1 MELTYYLS
9 ILWRRKW
16 LILLSAIL
24 AGSLAYYL
32 VSLKPP
38 IYKSETILSTGV
50 IDPTGINSG
59 KDNPFIQKLQI
70 DMSFNNLIQFVTS
83 RRCIN
88 LLTFHLLNHDLDPED
103 FGDGPFR
110 TPETI
115 ANYDSET
122 LGNLNKLLA
131 TKLNDLKPE
140 FERPEDELYFN
151 KIAKDFKYDY
161 ETLKE
166 DHIMIQRMGETDY
179 VKISFTSEKPEL
191 SAFGA
196 SKFSTSFIK
205 YFESWRT
212 SDINEALAY
221 LGNSASTKKTKLTEK
236 QNELKRYNSGQQLV
250 DLESQRQ
257 ATVNQIRDLEQ
268 QKSNAQAS
276 INANEAT
283 IKDLKKLM
291 GKESPVA
298 VKGTPL
304 EEDEDNI
311 AIIQLNRKIVNLRE
325 QVETYTTNLIDGVGN
340 KRKNE
345 SALRSV
351 KKQLTEDMK
360 RLSRLQKEK
369 KVLVKD
375 EVEDNTRENELFERH
390 LSATIDLTNAKEEM
404 TIIDEKL
411 AELKIRSNSFVSNQ
425 AYVTNLER
433 EINVARVDYEMV
445 VRKLEEE
452 RLETKREDSPFT
464 IIEHAQ
470 IPEKAES
477 DKKALFTVF
486 SGVVGASMAT
496 FFIFLLAFL
505 DNTMHSPNQFKAF
518 TGLPLIGNII
528 KINNKKLDLQQ
539 LFAGDTNNPVME
551 RFKEYVRDLRFRLE
565 KITGGNVFL
574 ITSPREDEG
583 KSFLITILAHS
594 LLLKQKKVLVID
606 TNFKRNTLSTW
617 AAKALPASYG
627 LHQLLVDAK
636 LTEHFAVTSINSPFN
651 NTPIE
656 SISNSG
662 RAQSPLEGLNE
673 DDFKLFLSRL
683 SEKYDYVFME
693 GAALNE
699 YADTKELIDFS
710 DNVLA
715 VFSSDST
722 MRQADKDSIA
732 FLNGL
737 GDKFGGSIL
746 NRINRKNMG

>member
-24 AGSLAYYL
+24 AGVLAYYII
-32 VSLKPP
+32 SLKPP

-59 KDNPFIQKLQI
+59 KDNPFIQKLQV

-88 LLTFHLLNHDLDPED
+88 LLTFHLLNHDLDPEE

-110 TPETI
+110 NPEGI
-115 ANYDSET
+115 GNYDSQSLGELNT
-122 LGNLNKLLA
+122 LLS
-131 TKLNDLKPE
+131 TKLDNLKPE
-140 FERPEDELYFN
+140 FDRPEDELYFN
-151 KIAKDFKYDY
+151 KLAKDYKYDY

-166 DHIMIQRMGETDY
+166 DHIQIQRMGETDY
-179 VKISFTSEKPEL
+179 VKIAFTSEKPEL
-191 SAFGA
+191 SAFAA
-196 SKFSTSFIK
+196 SKFSSSFIE
-205 YFESWRT
+205 YFESLRT
-212 SDINEALAY
+212 SENDEALEY
-221 LGNSASTKKTKLTEK
+221 LGSSALAKKKKLTNK
-236 QNELKRYNSGQQLV
+236 QNELRKYNSGNQLV
-250 DLESQRQ
+250 DLESQRE
-257 ATVNQIRDLEQ
+257 ANVNQIKDLEQ
-268 QKSNAQAS
+268 QKSTAQAT
-276 INANEAT
+276 INASEAT
-283 IKDLKKLM
+283 IRDLKKLM
-291 GKESPVA
+291 GELAPTVA
-298 VKGTPL
+298 NTVPL
-304 EEDEDNI
+304 ETKDN
-311 AIIQLNRKIVNLRE
+311 AATIQLKRKIVNLKN
-325 QVETYTTNLIDGVGN
+325 QVAMYTNNLIDGVGN
-340 KRKNE
+340 KRKNQ
-345 SALRSV
+345 SLLRSV
-351 KKQLTEDMK
+351 KKQLTDDMK
-360 RLSRLQKEK
+360 RLSKLQKEK
-369 KVLVKD
+369 VLKKE
-375 EVEDNTRENELFERH
+375 EVEDNTMANELFDRQ

-404 TIIDEKL
+404 AIIDEKL
-411 AELKIRSNSFVSNQ
+411 IELRVRSNSFVTNE

-433 EINVARVDYEMV
+433 EIDIAKDDYEMV
-445 VRKLEEE
+445 VKELEKE

-518 TGLPLIGNII
+518 TGLPLVGSVI

-539 LFAGDTNNPVME
+539 LFAGDTKNQVLE
-551 RFKEYVRDLRFRLE
+551 KFKELIRDLRFNLE
-565 KITGGNVFL
+565 KIKGGNIFL

-594 LLLKQKKVLVID
+594 LLLKQKKVLVLD

-617 AAKALPASYG
+617 ADKALPASTG

-636 LTEHFAVTSINSPFN
+636 LTEHFAVTSIKSPFN
-651 NTPIE
+651 NSPIE

-662 RAQSPLEGLNE
+662 RSQSPLEGLNE
-673 DDFKLFLSRL
+673 EEFQEFLRRL
-683 SEKYDYVFME
+683 GERYDYIFME

-732 FLNGL
+732 FLEGL

>member
-24 AGSLAYYL
+24 AGVLAYYI

-50 IDPTGINSG
+50 IDPTGINPG
-59 KDNPFIQKLQI
+59 KDNPFIQQLHIK
-70 DMSFNNLIQFVTS
+70 MSFNNLIQYVTS
-83 RRCIN
+83 RSCIN
-88 LLTFHLLNHDLDPED
+88 LLTFHLLNHDLDPDE

-110 TPETI
+110 QPEVI
-115 ANYDSET
+115 ASYDEASIDS
-122 LGNLNKLLA
+122 LNNLLS
-131 TKLNDLKPE
+131 TKLAQLKPE
-140 FERPEDELYFN
+140 FDRPEDELYFN
-151 KIAKDFKYDY
+151 KIAKDFEYDY
-161 ETLKE
+161 DKLKE
-166 DHIMIQRMGETDY
+166 DHLQIQRMGETDY
-179 VKISFTSEKPEL
+179 VKISFTSENPEL
-191 SAFGA
+191 SAFAA
-196 SKFSTSFIK
+196 SKFSNSVID
-205 YFESWRT
+205 YFESKRT
-212 SDINEALAY
+212 SETDEALEY
-221 LGNSASTKKTKLTEK
+221 LGRSAQAKKDKLIGK
-236 QNELKRYNSGQQLV
+236 QNDLKSYNSGNQLV
-250 DLESQRQ
+250 DLVSQRE
-257 ATVNQIRDLEQ
+257 ATVSQIRDLEQ
-268 QKSNAQAS
+268 QKSNAQAA

-291 GKESPVA
+291 GDDSPNDAKAITV
-298 VKGTPL
+298 
-304 EEDEDNI
+304 DSDDSDNA
-311 AIIQLNRKIVNLRE
+311 AIIQLNRKIVNLKE
-325 QVETYTTNLIDGVGN
+325 QVAMYTNNLIDNIGN

-345 SALRSV
+345 SSLRLV

-360 RLSRLQKEK
+360 ALSRLQKEK
-369 KVLVKD
+369 VK
-375 EVEDNTRENELFERH
+375 EKEETEDHTQENELFDRH

-404 TIIDEKL
+404 AIIDEKL
-411 AELKIRSNSFVSNQ
+411 IELRARSSSFVSNQ

-433 EINVARVDYEMV
+433 EINIAKEDYEMV
-445 VRKLEEE
+445 VRRLELE
-452 RLETKREDSPFT
+452 RLETKSLDSPFT

-477 DKKALFTVF
+477 DKKLLFTAF

-505 DNTMHSPNQFKAF
+505 DNTMHSPNQFKSF
-518 TGLPLIGNII
+518 TGLPLIGSVV
-528 KINNKKLDLQQ
+528 KINNKKLNLQE
-539 LFAGDTNNPVME
+539 LFAGDTKNQVME
-551 RFKEYVRDLRFRLE
+551 KFKELIRDLRFNLE
-565 KITGGNVFL
+565 KINEGNIFL

-583 KSFLITILAHS
+583 KSFLITVLAHA

-617 AAKALPASYG
+617 ADKALPGSIG
-627 LHQLLVDAK
+627 NHQLLVDAK
-636 LTEHFAVTSINSPFN
+636 LTEHFAVTSIKSPFN

-662 RAQSPLEGLNE
+662 RSQSPLEGLNE
-673 DDFKLFLSRL
+673 EEFQLFLRRL
-683 SEKYDYVFME
+683 SEKYDYIFME

-715 VFSSDST
+715 IFSSDST